1 MEREKSTM
9 KLMVRAMSW
18 DSFPVIAIIGILA
31 TSKAGNM
38 TAEQLHPLKAV
49 IKPIHLKKRV
59 TFLSCNF
66 FFLKFARCFLQPLA
80 LETSLS

>member
-31 TSKAGNM
+31 TSKAENM

-49 IKPIHLKKRV
+49 IRPIHLKKGMTMV
-59 TFLSCNF
+59 G
-66 FFLKFARCFLQPLA
+66 
-80 LETSLS
+80 